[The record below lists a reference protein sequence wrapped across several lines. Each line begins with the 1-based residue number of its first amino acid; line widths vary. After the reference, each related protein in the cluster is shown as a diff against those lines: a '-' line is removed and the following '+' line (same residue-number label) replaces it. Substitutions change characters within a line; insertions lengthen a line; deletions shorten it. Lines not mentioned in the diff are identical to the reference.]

1 MKEFERHQ
9 FNNGDRG
16 DRLHPKRFDRS
27 YWHLTLLYNKLRSVV
42 NGDLLPPGEQVLD
55 FGCGNQPYRSLLE
68 TKFKRY
74 VGADL
79 PGNQDAELLIGPRGQ
94 LPCGDYSFDCVLSS
108 EVLEHTANPRLY
120 LSEAYRVLRAGG
132 SLVLSVPAIWVYHPD
147 PIDYWRWTIAG
158 LQFEIRDA
166 GFELI
171 KVYGVFGPESSALQ
185 LWQDSTF
192 ERLPRALRPLY
203 TWFFQSLIGLI
214 ERRQPDKLSNDAS
227 CYIVLARKP
236 NGNDAGCMG
245 SEKLN
250 ERQPD

>member
-16 DRLHPKRFDRS
+16 DRLHPRRFDRS
-27 YWHLTLLYNKLRSVV
+27 YWHLTLLYNKLGSVV

-74 VGADL
+74 DHANNCL
-79 PGNQDAELLIGPRGQ
+79 AE
-94 LPCGDYSFDCVLSS
+94 
-108 EVLEHTANPRLY
+108 
-120 LSEAYRVLRAGG
+120 
-132 SLVLSVPAIWVYHPD
+132 
-147 PIDYWRWTIAG
+147 TIA
-158 LQFEIRDA
+158 
-166 GFELI
+166 LI
-171 KVYGVFGPESSALQ
+171 AFCPR
-185 LWQDSTF
+185 
-192 ERLPRALRPLY
+192 RLPRALRPLY

-236 NGNDAGCMG
+236 NGNDAGRMG

-250 ERQPD
+250 EGD